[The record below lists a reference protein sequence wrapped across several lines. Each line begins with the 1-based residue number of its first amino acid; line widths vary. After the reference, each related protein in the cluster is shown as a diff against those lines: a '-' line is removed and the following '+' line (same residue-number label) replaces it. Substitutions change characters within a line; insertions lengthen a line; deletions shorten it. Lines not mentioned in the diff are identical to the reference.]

1 MWQGMIGF
9 DRPTWIRWL
18 NPNATWLL
26 LGQFFWHHLLDNERT
41 EFGRQVGFVGN
52 LAPFSPLQTRDGGA
66 CSPADLAAKNCT
78 AVDTVRDWEALVTL
92 AATSFY
98 WGGSLVP
105 QLTYILD
112 PVNSFNMEVF
122 WSLDYYVT
130 PSFIVN
136 VAQRY
141 FVNTTEEPVYETWG
155 VAGVNRG
162 RSETQLRFTYQF

>member
-1 MWQGMIGF
+1 MIGF
-9 DRPTWIRWL
+9 DRPTWIRWA

-26 LGQFFWHHLLDNERT
+26 LGQFFFHHLIDNEKT
-41 EFGRQVGFVGN
+41 SAGRQIGFVGN
-52 LAPFSPLQTRDGGA
+52 LSPTAPLKAVPSGGP
-66 CSPADLAAKNCT
+66 CTPADFAAKNCT

-98 WGGSLVP
+98 MGGSLVP
-105 QLTYILD
+105 QLTYVLD
-112 PVNSFNMEVF
+112 PVNKFNMEVF
-122 WSLDYYVT
+122 GSLDYYVT

-141 FVNTTEEPVYETWG
+141 FVNTTDQPVYETWG

-162 RSETQLRFTYQF
+162 RSETQIRFTYQV